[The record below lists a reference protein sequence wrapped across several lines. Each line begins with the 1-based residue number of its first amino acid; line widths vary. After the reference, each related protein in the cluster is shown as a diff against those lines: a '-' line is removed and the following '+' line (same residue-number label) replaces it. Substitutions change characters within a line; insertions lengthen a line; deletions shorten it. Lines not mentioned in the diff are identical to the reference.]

1 MSQPSDSGAV
11 DARYMQL
18 ALSLGRR
25 GLGNAY
31 PNPAVGAVIVKDGVI
46 VGRGWT
52 QPGGRPHAEV
62 EALRQA
68 KKQAKG
74 ATLYCTL
81 EPCSHEGK
89 SPPCADAIIKA
100 GIARVVSALEDPNP
114 EVAGQGHA
122 RMRDKGITVDVGL
135 MAEEACRAHA
145 GHIARI
151 QKSRPH
157 VTFKLAVSSDGKA
170 GLAGRKRIA
179 ITGEE
184 ARDRVWLMRGQ
195 SDAILVGIG
204 TVLADDPDLTCRLD
218 GYTAAA
224 TTRIV
229 ADSQLRLPVHSRLVR
244 SAAAAPVWVLTRDDA
259 DPHQAEALR
268 AAGVTLIP
276 VAGGAGGVAM
286 AAGLAALGAR
296 GLTSVLIEG
305 GAGVAASLLQA
316 DLIDRVA
323 WFHAPMLFG
332 GDGWPAALPF
342 GIASLD
348 AAPRFVRQS
357 ATCVGDDMLTE
368 FVRVR

>member
-1 MSQPSDSGAV
+1 MTDVSHMRA
-11 DARYMQL
+11 AL
-18 ALSLGRR
+18 ALARR
-25 GLGNAY
+25 GLGQTW
-31 PNPAVGAVIVKDGVI
+31 PNPSVGCVIVRDGRV
-46 VGRGWT
+46 VGRGRT
-52 QPGGRPHAEV
+52 ALNGRPHAEPQ
-62 EALRQA
+62 ALAMAGAQA
-68 KKQAKG
+68 RG
-74 ATLYCTL
+74 ATAYVTL
-81 EPCSHEGK
+81 EPCCFHGRT
-89 SPPCADAIIKA
+89 PPCTEALIAA
-100 GIARVVSALEDPNP
+100 GIRHVVVGARDPDPRVN
-114 EVAGQGHA
+114 G
-122 RMRDKGITVDVGL
+122 
-135 MAEEACRAHA
+135 
-145 GHIARI
+145 
-151 QKSRPH
+151 
-157 VTFKLAVSSDGKA
+157 A
-170 GLAGRKRIA
+170 GLARLRQAGVTVTEAVLDEEASAIIAGLHSRVTTGRPLTTLKLATTLDGRIA
-179 ITGEE
+179 TATGASRWITGPA
-184 ARDRVWLMRGQ
+184 ARRATHALRGRH
-195 SDAILVGIG
+195 DAVLVGIG